1 LLKDIPRW
9 SKSMEAKKTPM
20 PKHMGVVLLIA
31 TEVEQGIDY
40 KVLEINNISNKLPH
54 RSQGNKKE
62 IKR

>member
-1 LLKDIPRW
+1 
-9 SKSMEAKKTPM
+9 MEAKKTPM